1 MPAFRLRAGS
11 SADRFVVDSRIA
23 AKLRVSQVGTSPAPG
38 QRRLRSIHGFELHG
52 GDPGTEKIPLRPFLQ
67 GTETTA
73 LSVSAD
79 KINARVGKPSSD
91 NRVHDIESV
100 EVGHL
105 VVQHGDIRLQLA
117 NQLEAL
123 SSRAGLTDDIEI
135 AALAQAARQ
144 PVTEEWMIINDH
156 DPS

>member
-1 MPAFRLRAGS
+1 M
-11 SADRFVVDSRIA
+11 
-23 AKLRVSQVGTSPAPG
+23 
-38 QRRLRSIHGFELHG
+38 
-52 GDPGTEKIPLRPFLQ
+52 
-67 GTETTA
+67 
-73 LSVSAD
+73 
-79 KINARVGKPSSD
+79 
-91 NRVHDIESV
+91 HDIESV